1 MIPVITRFFNRRMIT
16 FSISGI
22 TFAENVSLSLS
33 SFNGTFPTLFTS
45 IFAPLVVSKAYL
57 YEFYLSML

>member
-1 MIPVITRFFNRRMIT
+1 MIPVIRRFFNKRLIS

-33 SFNGTFPTLFTS
+33 SFNGTFLTLFTS
-45 IFAPLVVSKAYL
+45 IFAPLVVSKAHL
-57 YEFYLSML
+57 SEFYLFML